1 MAFRFQFMGRC
12 VILDKH
18 ISGFSSD
25 KLVQFTKKGRF
36 FSRGISHVKRTVPK
50 SLLQQILILVEHKRR
65 RLIQRGKPRILARP
79 DILIIDFGKH
89 NLPDM

>member
-36 FSRGISHVKRTVPK
+36 FSRGNSHVKRTVPFSPYK
-50 SLLQQILILVEHKRR
+50 YDGSNPPLAFCADISGLDSL
-65 RLIQRGKPRILARP
+65 
-79 DILIIDFGKH
+79 
-89 NLPDM
+89 